1 MKNFL
6 WLIIGV
12 GAGFVVAHQV
22 NKTPQGGRFF
32 SDVDSRA
39 KEFGDAVS
47 DGYRKREAEL
57 RAAIDEAQ
65 DTITQLSNQ

>member
-1 MKNFL
+1 MKNFV

-12 GAGFVVAHQV
+12 GAGFVAAHQL
-22 NKTPQGGRFF
+22 NKTRAGSELFARIDAQ
-32 SDVDSRA
+32 A

-57 RAAIDEAQ
+57 RRAIGDA
-65 DTITQLSNQ
+65 